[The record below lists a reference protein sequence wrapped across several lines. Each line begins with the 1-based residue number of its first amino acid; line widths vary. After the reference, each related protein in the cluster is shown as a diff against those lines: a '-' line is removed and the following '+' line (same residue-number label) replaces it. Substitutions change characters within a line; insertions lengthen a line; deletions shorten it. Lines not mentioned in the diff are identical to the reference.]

1 MTALDQLGIL
11 RAALAVPVWS
21 RTAPQHVL
29 LQEITREA
37 EQDVLERVERFRGR
51 PAPHPARWPGGGD
64 GGFRPQRWPGLRW
77 NPSAART
84 RPTCRMVCCSF
95 FSA

>member
-37 EQDVLERVERFRGR
+37 EQDALERVERFRGR
-51 PAPHPARWPGGGD
+51 VG
-64 GGFRPQRWPGLRW
+64 
-77 NPSAART
+77 T
-84 RPTCRMVCCSF
+84 RPRPRPLPAGVRLRRLVADPASDLPRIP
-95 FSA
+95 